1 VYVYA
6 DPVAKKSQAIPAPL
20 RDMLTG
26 YENGEDMVQ
35 VQLGSWQNLQHLCS
49 PLRTQVF
56 VHEQKVP
63 AEMEWDEAD
72 EVSTHAV
79 AYDEAGQ
86 VIATGRLLPDGHIGR
101 MAVRKSARG
110 QGIGSEVLAAL
121 LQEAKHRQ
129 FHVLVLHA
137 QTHAVDFYTKH
148 GFQIEGDEFL
158 EAGIPHR
165 RMTLKL

>member
-1 VYVYA
+1 MKLTIVTG
-6 DPVAKKSQAIPAPL
+6 DWDSL
-20 RDMLTG
+20 RDHA
-26 YENGEDMVQ
+26 Q
-35 VQLGSWQNLQHLCS
+35 S
-49 PLRTQVF
+49 LRVEVF
-56 VHEQKVP
+56 VVEQGVP
-63 AEMEWDEAD
+63 IELEWDEAD

-110 QGIGSEVLAAL
+110 KGIGSEVLAAL
-121 LQEAKHRQ
+121 LEEAKRMR
-129 FHVLVLHA
+129 FHELVLNA
-137 QTHAVDFYTKH
+137 QTHAIDFYFKH

-165 RMTLKL
+165 RMTLAL

>member
-1 VYVYA
+1 MKLNIITG
-6 DPVAKKSQAIPAPL
+6 DWDSL
-20 RDMLTG
+20 RDHA
-26 YENGEDMVQ
+26 Q
-35 VQLGSWQNLQHLCS
+35 S
-49 PLRTQVF
+49 LRVEVF
-56 VHEQKVP
+56 VVEQGVP
-63 AEMEWDEAD
+63 IELEWDEAD

-129 FHVLVLHA
+129 FHALVLHA

-165 RMTLKL
+165 RMTLEL